1 MQTYS
6 AIQATTQKRVAEAM
20 ELIGCKIEPNPD
32 GPNTLFTY
40 GGDYYL
46 ASPSD
51 GLTYL
56 CVVFPG
62 VSKVADFSSL
72 AAANEAIHKLNARV
86 KLARVWIDDGQ
97 IHAASETML
106 DGGMQLDQVLKQLLK
121 TLQKI
126 ALETRVS
133 QRLSS
138 PRLSSPQ
145 NAQLEPDNLKNTAPL
160 DVVSLH

>member
-20 ELIGCKIEPNPD
+20 EIIGCIIEADPD
-32 GPNTLFTY
+32 GTGTLFTY
-40 GGDYYL
+40 GGGIYI

-51 GLTYL
+51 DLTYL

-62 VSKVADFSSL
+62 VGKVSDFSSL
-72 AAANEAIHKLNARV
+72 AAANEAINQLNARV
-86 KLARVWIDDGQ
+86 KLARVWIDNGQ
-97 IHAASETML
+97 IHASSETML
-106 DGGMQLDQVLKQLLK
+106 DGGMQLGHVLKQLLK

-133 QRLSS
+133 QRISVA
-138 PRLSSPQ
+138 Q
-145 NAQLEPDNLKNTAPL
+145 NEYLEPDNLPDPTPSHVAA
-160 DVVSLH
+160 LH